1 MRKRHTAEE
10 RERLIAEVRAT
21 GEIPRVV
28 AERMGVCASSAYRW
42 MKEASDAGASD
53 AGAPVFAR
61 MVPSRT
67 ASSPALMVQL
77 GRVSI
82 RIEAGFDAE
91 LLRGVVAAL
100 GDLT

>member
-21 GEIPRVV
+21 GEVPRVV

-42 MKEASDAGASD
+42 MKEASA

-61 MVPSRT
+61 VVPS
-67 ASSPALMVQL
+67 SSRSGFVVQL
-77 GRVSI
+77 GRAEI
-82 RIEAGFDAE
+82 RVEAGFDAD
-91 LLRGVVAAL
+91 LLRELVSAL
-100 GDLT
+100 GESK

>member
-42 MKEASDAGASD
+42 LKEASD

-61 MVPSRT
+61 VVPSQS
-67 ASSPALMVQL
+67 ASSPAFVVQL
-77 GRVSI
+77 GRVTI
-82 RIEAGFDAE
+82 RVETGFDAE
-91 LLRGVVAAL
+91 LLRGIVAAL
-100 GDLT
+100 GDST

>member
-1 MRKRHTAEE
+1 MRKRHRAEE

-21 GEIPRVV
+21 GETPRAV

-42 MKEASDAGASD
+42 MKEASETGASD

-61 MVPSRT
+61 VVPSRP
-67 ASSPALMVQL
+67 APRPALMVQL
-77 GRVSI
+77 GRVTI
-82 RIEAGFDAE
+82 RVEAGFDAE

-100 GDLT
+100 GDST